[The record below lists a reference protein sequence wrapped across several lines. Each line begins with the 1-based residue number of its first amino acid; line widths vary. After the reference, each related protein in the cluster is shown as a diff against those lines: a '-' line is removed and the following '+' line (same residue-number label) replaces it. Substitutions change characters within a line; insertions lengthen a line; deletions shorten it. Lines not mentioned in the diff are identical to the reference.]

1 MSNEAK
7 RIRKLLEKYVV
18 SESLDGGVIDPN
30 QDAIVNEWDDTT
42 LENLEFED
50 YDDVEEFMDFLWGL
64 DEEDFVKVSY
74 LANIGQNDY
83 QYVMAHYNDVLVNG
97 NFLADAARSE
107 MEERFS
113 SLPGYYELT
122 RYIDYDAYANDMLNS
137 GCWYEYEGYIILN
150 ADQY

>member
-1 MSNEAK
+1 MNSVKVRKSIHKYIIQNE
-7 RIRKLLEKYVV
+7 
-18 SESLDGGVIDPN
+18 LDHRYIDPHVRAVP
-30 QDAIVNEWDDTT
+30 DWDDST
-42 LENLEFED
+42 LENLEFKD
-50 YDDVEEFMDFLWGL
+50 YDDVKEFMDFLEWM

-83 QYVMAHYNDVLVNG
+83 QYVMTHCNAVLVNV
-97 NFLADAARSE
+97 NSLADAARSE

-113 SLPGYYELT
+113 SLSEYPELE

-137 GCWYEYEGYIILN
+137 GCWYEYEGYVILN